1 MSAASNPA
9 IKLLMRVERGLTAL
23 SVTTACG
30 LLAAAALVGFYQ
42 VLTRFVFQEP
52 ASWSETLIRTL
63 LIWMSYLG
71 VAGAFRVGALVS
83 VDVLYRAARGRMRKL
98 IEGFITV
105 AALGLLAVLI
115 WYGIDLTYRV
125 RFQNLA
131 GLEIPMSWAYAAI
144 PIGASFSVLA
154 VLAHYFDPRR
164 EELDTAV

>member
-1 MSAASNPA
+1 MW
-9 IKLLMRVERGLTAL
+9 VERGVTAL

-30 LLAAAALVGFYQ
+30 LLAAAALAGLYQ
-42 VLTRFVFQEP
+42 VLTRFVLQEP

-63 LIWMSYLG
+63 LIWMAYLG
-71 VAGAFRVGALVS
+71 VAGAFRAGALVS
-83 VDVLYRAARGRMRKL
+83 VDVLYRAVRGRTRKL
-98 IEGFITV
+98 LEAVITLMILCL
-105 AALGLLAVLI
+105 LGVLI

-131 GLEIPMSWAYAAI
+131 GLEISMSWAYAAI
-144 PIGASFSVLA
+144 PTGACFSVLA